1 MLSPSM
7 SAELLRRGFTR
18 RHLGKV
24 ASLLAAGAA
33 LPFYNEGAMAQL
45 SAVSGD
51 IPQDV
56 VRINANENPLGPCPE
71 AANAVAAA
79 VAQGGRYQFELTPA
93 FSNLLAELESL
104 PRSHVAP
111 FAGSSAPL
119 HQAVIAFCSPTRSFV
134 TADPGYEAG
143 ARVAAMAG
151 AKVVPVPLTSS
162 YAHDVRAMA
171 KADPNAGLIY
181 VCNPNNPTGT
191 LTPRLDIEW
200 LLANKPAGSVL
211 LLDEAY
217 IHFCKEPGCSDLV
230 AAGRDVII
238 LRTFSKLYG
247 MAGLRAGAAMA
258 RPELLASLQKF
269 SGGFLPTTGMAGA
282 VASLRQKTLVA
293 ERRAYVA
300 GIRNDLFDWMTG
312 RRYRFVPSVSN
323 KFMLETERP
332 GSETVSALLRHKVLI
347 GRVWPAWP
355 NHVRVSIGTR
365 EEMERFKNALLK
377 VLPV

>member
-1 MLSPSM
+1 MLSQSM
-7 SAELLRRGFTR
+7 SSELLRRGFTR
-18 RHLGKV
+18 RHLGRV
-24 ASLLAAGAA
+24 AAILTAGAA

-71 AANAVAAA
+71 AAQAVAAA

-93 FSNLLAELESL
+93 FSNLLAEHEGL

-119 HQAVIAFCSPTRSFV
+119 HQAVIAFCSPDRSFV

-151 AKVVPVPLTSS
+151 AKVVAVPLTSH
-162 YAHDVRAMA
+162 YAHDVKAMA

-191 LTPRLDIEW
+191 LTPRQDIEW

-217 IHFCKEPGCSDLV
+217 IHFCEEPCCSDLV

-258 RPELLASLQKF
+258 RPDLLARLQKF
-269 SGGFLPTTGMAGA
+269 SGGYLPSTGMAGA
-282 VASLRQKTLVA
+282 IASLRQKTLVA

-312 RRYRFVPSVSN
+312 KGYRFVPSVSN
-323 KFMLETERP
+323 KFMVETGRP
-332 GSETVSALLRHKVLI
+332 GNQTVSALLRHKVLI